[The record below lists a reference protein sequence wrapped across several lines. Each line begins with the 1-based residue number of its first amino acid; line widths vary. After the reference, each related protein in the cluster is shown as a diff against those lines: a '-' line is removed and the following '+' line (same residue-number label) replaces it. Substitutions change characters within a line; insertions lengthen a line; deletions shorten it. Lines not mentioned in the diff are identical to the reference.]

1 MNVLRSSFVLF
12 IFLTIT
18 TGIVYPLFITSLS
31 NAFFNYQAKG
41 SLIEKNNRTIGS
53 ALIGQ
58 SITDVK
64 YFHGRPSATPDSPYN
79 GLASSGSNLAVNNP
93 ELQKQ
98 FAVRSQQIKIFNNQ
112 NNVAVPV
119 DLITASASGLDP
131 HISPSAAYY
140 QAARIAKVRRLAL
153 HKIRHLITNNTERP
167 FFSFLGEPVVNVLK
181 LNIALDVLEQSENA
195 KIQ

>member
-18 TGIVYPLFITSLS
+18 TGIVYPLFITGIS

-98 FAVRSQQIKIFNNQ
+98 FAVRAQQIKIFNNQ

-140 QAARIAKVRRLAL
+140 QAARVAKVRRLAL
-153 HKIRHLITNNTERP
+153 HKIRHLIADNTERP

>member
-18 TGIVYPLFITSLS
+18 TGIVYPLFITGLS

-41 SLIEKNNRTIGS
+41 SLIEKNNRTVGS

-58 SITDVK
+58 SITEVK
-64 YFHGRPSATPDSPYN
+64 YFHGRPSATADTPYN

-93 ELQKQ
+93 ALQKQ
-98 FAVRSQQIKIFNNQ
+98 FASRAQQIKIFNNQ

-119 DLITASASGLDP
+119 ELITASASGLDP

-140 QAARIAKVRRLAL
+140 QAGRVAKARRLAL
-153 HKIRHLITNNTERP
+153 HKIRHLIAANT
-167 FFSFLGEPVVNVLK
+167 
-181 LNIALDVLEQSENA
+181 
-195 KIQ
+195 

>member
-18 TGIVYPLFITSLS
+18 TGIVYPLFITGLS

-140 QAARIAKVRRLAL
+140 QAARVAKVRRLAL
-153 HKIRHLITNNTERP
+153 HKIRHLITDNTERP

>member
-18 TGIVYPLFITSLS
+18 TGIVYPLFITGLS

-140 QAARIAKVRRLAL
+140 QAARVAKVRRLAL
-153 HKIRHLITNNTERP
+153 HKIRHLIADNTERP

>member
-18 TGIVYPLFITSLS
+18 TGIVYPLFITGLS

-79 GLASSGSNLAVNNP
+79 RLASSGSNLAVNNP

-112 NNVAVPV
+112 NNVPVPV

-140 QAARIAKVRRLAL
+140 QAARVAKVRRLAL
-153 HKIRHLITNNTERP
+153 HKIRHLITDNTERP

>member
-18 TGIVYPLFITSLS
+18 TGIVYPLFITGLS

-53 ALIGQ
+53 VLIGQ

-98 FAVRSQQIKIFNNQ
+98 FAVRAQQIKIFNNQ

-140 QAARIAKVRRLAL
+140 QAARVAKVRRLAL
-153 HKIRHLITNNTERP
+153 HKIRHLIADNTERP

>member
-18 TGIVYPLFITSLS
+18 TGIVYPLFITGLS

-98 FAVRSQQIKIFNNQ
+98 FAVRAQQIKIFNNQ

-140 QAARIAKVRRLAL
+140 QAARVAKVRRLAL
-153 HKIRHLITNNTERP
+153 HKIRHLITDNTEQP
-167 FFSFLGEPVVNVLK
+167 FFSFLGEPVINVLK

>member
-18 TGIVYPLFITSLS
+18 TGIVYPLFITGLS

-98 FAVRSQQIKIFNNQ
+98 FAVRAQQIKIFNNQ

-140 QAARIAKVRRLAL
+140 QAARVAKVRRLAL
-153 HKIRHLITNNTERP
+153 HKIRHLIADNTERP

-181 LNIALDVLEQSENA
+181 LNIALDVLERSENA

>member
-18 TGIVYPLFITSLS
+18 TGIVYPLFITGLS

-98 FAVRSQQIKIFNNQ
+98 FAIRAQQIKIFNNQ

-140 QAARIAKVRRLAL
+140 QAARVAKVRRLAL
-153 HKIRHLITNNTERP
+153 HKIRHLIADNTERP
-167 FFSFLGEPVVNVLK
+167 FFSFLGEPVINVLK
-181 LNIALDVLEQSENA
+181 LNIALDVLERSENA

>member
-18 TGIVYPLFITSLS
+18 TGIVYPLFITGLS

-79 GLASSGSNLAVNNP
+79 GLASSGSNFAVNNP

-98 FAVRSQQIKIFNNQ
+98 FDVRAQQIKIFNNQ

-140 QAARIAKVRRLAL
+140 QAARVAKVRRLAL
-153 HKIRHLITNNTERP
+153 HKIRHLIADNTERP

-181 LNIALDVLEQSENA
+181 LNIALDVLERSENA